1 MALCLA
7 ATQEGVL
14 NDALPGFGCDYDGT
28 LALDGRW

>member
-14 NDALPGFGCDYDGT
+14 NDALPALVCDYDGT
-28 LALDGRW
+28 WLWTEE